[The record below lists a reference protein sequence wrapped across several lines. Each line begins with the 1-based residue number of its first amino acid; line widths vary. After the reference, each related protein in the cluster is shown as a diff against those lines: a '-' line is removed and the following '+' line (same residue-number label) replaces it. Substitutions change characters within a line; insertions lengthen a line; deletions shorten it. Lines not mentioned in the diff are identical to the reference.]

1 MDDLEHS
8 TPTDFKYEPYGE
20 PEDWTWEGM
29 KVYYYGWKFNQNL
42 DFIETFCT
50 EDGRDWINITPRDKW
65 TDKMYKLAAKGN
77 YI

>member
-1 MDDLEHS
+1 MDEFVEK
-8 TPTDFKYEPYGE
+8 TDYKYEPYGE

-29 KVYYYGWKFNQNL
+29 KVYHYGWKFNKNL

-50 EDGRDWINITPRDKW
+50 EDGSDWMNVTEKKDWDDRIW
-65 TDKMYKLAAKGN
+65 KLAYRHY